1 MCPNPLLYGLVGFYK
16 EGQVLI
22 KPDCQWGGGNAGELD
37 EHRLA
42 PRRELGQDLAHAGDE
57 RDRVLFDVV
66 DRGRLLVSFSA
77 SGDNEVEAVGD
88 AVLHQHGQC

>member
-1 MCPNPLLYGLVGFYK
+1 MLYRGG
-16 EGQVLI
+16 GTRARQGG
-22 KPDCQWGGGNAGELD
+22 WGGGNAGELD